1 MPDDDASPSSKKAKT
16 DGGAAELAA
25 AAAGGTLNYTGTNL
39 AIPLSL
45 SMKEATKPP
54 AKKKAP
60 KDGKEAEEEINCEGL
75 PPNATDE
82 EGNILVT
89 DYDILCGRGGL
100 TNHVSFRKHTN
111 GVHSLSCPGIAFAHH
126 CLVVSCIHI

>member
-1 MPDDDASPSSKKAKT
+1 MPDDDGSPASKKMKT
-16 DGGAAELAA
+16 ESGTVESAA
-25 AAAGGTLNYTGTNL
+25 AAAAATTLNYTGTNL

-60 KDGKEAEEEINCEGL
+60 KDGKEVEEELNTEGL

-82 EGNILVT
+82 EGNVLVT

-100 TNHVSFRKHTN
+100 TNHVSFQRN
-111 GVHSLSCPGIAFAHH
+111 QWYAFLVLENSFANNIISSCAFTFF
-126 CLVVSCIHI
+126 

>member
-1 MPDDDASPSSKKAKT
+1 MPDDDGSPSSKKART
-16 DGGAAELAA
+16 DGIDTAELAA
-25 AAAGGTLNYTGTNL
+25 AAAGTTLNYTGTNL

-45 SMKEATKPP
+45 SMKEATKAP

-60 KDGKEAEEEINCEGL
+60 KDGKEAEEELNTEGL

-82 EGNILVT
+82 EGNVLVT

-100 TNHVSFRKHTN
+100 TNHVSFQKKRT
-111 GVHSLSCPGIAFAHH
+111 VSFRCLGIVFAHH
-126 CLVVSCIHI
+126 